1 MLSNRNAG
9 GLPFSPSALLKVGR
23 MHPLDCSSRQP
34 FPDKQADTNLTAP
47 PPQNKS
53 IHDTMS
59 PIIISLDGNIG
70 AGKSTL
76 LAEIRKRL
84 HDVHV
89 VDEPVGQWTAL
100 KNAEGKNLLELFY
113 EDKRRWAYTFQNCAI
128 LTRLK
133 NIQDAVENL
142 DTTLK
147 GPQVIITERSVLTDK
162 HVFADMLY
170 NSGDIDMLEWD
181 LYESWFNEFG
191 KKYPV
196 RGIIYVS
203 TSSTTSSERI
213 KIRNRNGEENIGLDY
228 LDALDRQHKKWV
240 ENTNIPVLTLSTE
253 VGVPV
258 EKNIEEIQTFI
269 EKLKK
274 LYYA

>member
-1 MLSNRNAG
+1 M
-9 GLPFSPSALLKVGR
+9 
-23 MHPLDCSSRQP
+23 
-34 FPDKQADTNLTAP
+34 T
-47 PPQNKS
+47 
-53 IHDTMS
+53 

-76 LAEIRKRL
+76 LAEIRRRL

-170 NSGDIDMLEWD
+170 SSGDIDMLEWD

-203 TSSTTSSERI
+203 TSSVTSKERI
-213 KIRNRNGEENIGLDY
+213 KIRSRNGEENIGMDY

-258 EKNIEEIQTFI
+258 EKNIEEIQGFI

-274 LYYA
+274 HYT

>member
-1 MLSNRNAG
+1 M
-9 GLPFSPSALLKVGR
+9 F
-23 MHPLDCSSRQP
+23 
-34 FPDKQADTNLTAP
+34 
-47 PPQNKS
+47 
-53 IHDTMS
+53 

-76 LAEIRKRL
+76 LTQIRNKL
-84 HDVHV
+84 HDIHI

-113 EDKRRWAYTFQNCAI
+113 EDKKRWAYTFQNCAI

-142 DTTLK
+142 DSTMK
-147 GPQVIITERSVLTDK
+147 GPQIIITERSVLTDK
-162 HVFADMLY
+162 QVFAEMLRD
-170 NSGDIDMLEWD
+170 SGDIDPLEWE
-181 LYESWFNEFG
+181 LYESWFNIFG

-203 TSSTTSSERI
+203 TSANTSKDRI
-213 KIRNRNGEENIGLDY
+213 HIRNRQGEDRIGIDY
-228 LDALDRQHKKWV
+228 LDALDNQHKKWV
-240 ENTNIPVLTLSTE
+240 DSTNIPVLTLSTE

-258 EKNIEEIQTFI
+258 EKNIEEIKSFI
-269 EKLKK
+269 EKLKQM
-274 LYYA
+274 YV